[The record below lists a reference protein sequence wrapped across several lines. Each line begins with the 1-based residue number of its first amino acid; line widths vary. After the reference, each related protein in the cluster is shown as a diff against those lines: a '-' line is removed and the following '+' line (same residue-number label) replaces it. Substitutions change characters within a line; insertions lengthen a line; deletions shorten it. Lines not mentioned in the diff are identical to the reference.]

1 MSYTKEQRF
10 NKAYNAVIDYVK
22 KNGADLGAGLIVWDT
37 YPVCVKDK
45 CYDKIIV
52 KNDKLYAA
60 NDKDLPKEW
69 RDISQL
75 DHKYVAAI
83 VPDLQK
89 ADAKVKKK

>member
-10 NKAYNAVIDYVK
+10 NKAYTAAIDYVK
-22 KNGADLGAGLIVWDT
+22 KNGNDKGSGMFVWDT
-37 YPVCVKDK
+37 FPVCVKDK
-45 CYDKIIV
+45 CYDKVIV

-60 NDKDLPKEW
+60 NEHDTQKEW
-69 RDISQL
+69 RDISML

-89 ADAKVKKK
+89 ADAKIKKK